1 MDGGR
6 GGLDEIRDFVRAI
19 YERHRSDES
28 GAVADYIP
36 ELGRANPESFGIA
49 VATVSGEVVTVG
61 DCDRQFTIQ
70 SVMKALTYCVAS
82 ELMGQDAVA
91 ETAGVEP
98 SGEAF
103 NCIEMDPRTGRPYN
117 PMVNAGA
124 ISLTTALYTRF
135 GDEALPLLLDRL
147 GAAAGHPLAIDEAV
161 YLSEKATGHRNQAI
175 AWLLRNIGVT
185 KGSTEEGLDLYFR
198 QCSILVT
205 ARDLAMIG
213 ATLANIGTQPVTGA
227 HVFALDP
234 VRDTLSVM
242 MACGMYDYSGN
253 WLHRVGIPA
262 KSGVSG
268 GVLGAVNRQLGIGTY
283 SPRVDERGNSVRGL
297 KVFQDLSWEFGLHA
311 FDAGNAASSFLSV
324 LLRRR

>member
-6 GGLDEIRDFVRAI
+6 GGLSEIRDFVRAT
-19 YERHRSDES
+19 YERHRGDTT

-36 ELGRANPESFGIA
+36 ELAKADPEAFGIA
-49 VATVSGEVVTVG
+49 IATVSGEVVAVG
-61 DCDRQFTIQ
+61 DCEREFTIQ
-70 SVMKALTYCVAS
+70 SVVKALTYCVAC
-82 ELMGQDAVA
+82 ELLGADAVA
-91 ETAGVEP
+91 LAAGVEP

-124 ISLTTALYTRF
+124 ISLTTALYARF
-135 GDEALPLLLDRL
+135 GEEALPLILDRL
-147 GAAAGHPLAIDEAV
+147 GAAAGRPLAIDEAV
-161 YLSEKATGHRNQAI
+161 YRSEKETGHRNLAI
-175 AWLLRNIGVT
+175 AWLLRNLGVT
-185 KGSTEEGLDLYFR
+185 TAHTEEGLDLYFR

-205 ARDLAMIG
+205 ACDLAMIG

-227 HVFALDP
+227 HVFALDA

-242 MACGMYDYSGN
+242 LACGMYDYSGS
-253 WLHRVGIPA
+253 WIHRVGIPA
-262 KSGVSG
+262 KSGVGG
-268 GVLGAVNRQLGIGTY
+268 GVLGAVNRQLGIGTF
-283 SPRVDERGNSVRGL
+283 SPRLDARGNSVRGL
-297 KVFQDLSWEFGLHA
+297 EAFADLSAEFGLHA

>member
-19 YERHRSDES
+19 HERHRGDTA

-36 ELGRANPESFGIA
+36 ELGRADADAFGIA
-49 VATVSGEVVTVG
+49 VATVAGEVVAVG
-61 DCDRQFTIQ
+61 DADKPFTIQ
-70 SVMKALTYCVAS
+70 SVAKALTYCVAS
-82 ELMGQDAVA
+82 ELLGH
-91 ETAGVEP
+91 ETVTEAAGVEP

-124 ISLTTALYTRF
+124 ISLTTALYARF

-147 GAAAGHPLAIDEAV
+147 GAAAGRPLAIDEAV
-161 YLSEKATGHRNQAI
+161 YRSEKETGHRNQAI
-175 AWLLRNIGVT
+175 AWLLRNLGVT

-198 QCSILVT
+198 QCAILVT
-205 ARDLAMIG
+205 ARDLALIG

-242 MACGMYDYSGN
+242 LACGMYDYSGS
-253 WLHRVGIPA
+253 WIQRVGIPA
-262 KSGVSG
+262 KSGVAG
-268 GVLGAVNRQLGIGTY
+268 GVMGAVNRQLGIGTF
-283 SPRVDERGNSVRGL
+283 SPRLDERGNSVRGL
-297 KVFQDLSWEFGLHA
+297 KVFADLSQEFGLHA
-311 FDAGNAASSFLSV
+311 FDAGNAASTFMSV